1 MYMAGFG
8 FNRDSGGNVG
18 GSLGKNIRRAEQKL
32 NEANAKFNELKQ
44 DIQDLPIDDLLAK
57 NAEQDQRIEEV
68 ANQYENLDIDVLKE
82 RNDKQDVV
90 IEGLFKENDD
100 DRISIT
106 RSDSS
111 ITLPYAKDG
120 VVAITEIQGKS
131 LTNLNNEP
139 DKEINIMAGAID
151 FEGYGDLSTIN
162 GEENG
167 SVDIF
172 VEGNTMVN
180 LCDQKDSIPLTRSYT
195 VESGNHITLQGGY
208 DGKAKPYVYGNTL
221 VNLWDINGVSV
232 ASQATISNGRIK
244 IVTTENIW
252 SNFFTDDKSMFKP
265 STEYTIIVNIYK
277 NTFQTNDVV
286 HITSNST
293 GTNSGVFKEPWYI
306 KGEHGVGT
314 FKKKLVTKDTEEFNL
329 AQYCVRSFFSND
341 SKTPGQ
347 EMELDM
353 IILEGDYTDKPLPQ
367 YFEGLQSSFEDG
379 RVPENL
385 VGDLYKVTNGYYIDN
400 GDSYTLKLASGNGQ
414 PMILYLLNNI
424 KPNTQY
430 TIVAKVDITSGIPHY
445 CFMDMENY
453 TRTTTTEFC
462 PNSSGTHKYL
472 FTTTDSMTTQHLRI
486 LPRNEMDSDFTIYK
500 DILILEGDYTNYD
513 FSDYDSANGG
523 KYKVDYKVTGKNKL
537 PSSYQNSWI
546 NIADYSVT
554 MDSNY
559 IYTIG
564 YNDGTGK
571 LTLNSTYS
579 KIQLKPNTTYSY
591 HVEFPSNSTLNGF
604 CSLIYD
610 KDNKL
615 INNLNIFRTSSVKY
629 MNFTTPSDGIISI
642 AGSTMWQDTSTG
654 TVRIMITEQSQ
665 NNESYEP
672 YKEYTKTLYLNSP
685 LLEGDSIEVNG
696 HDIVHIHRYGKVVL
710 DGSEDWKLYTT
721 NNTTEQF
728 VIPRGIM
735 KNNGIMFSD
744 KLLCKYNLN
753 DIPYS
758 CYVGINNFNLLM
770 PLNTTID
777 ELKAWLQQNPIT
789 VVYELETP
797 TYEVISTNDNLYI
810 DSYVNGYLDFNS
822 VVPIEKVNF
831 QRMALSQLKYTKPN
845 TQYIC
850 QFNADNEGMLYN
862 IFLNDG
868 NNSMGY
874 TKIEKGINK
883 FIINSTENNTNKY
896 FSLNGIGCNI
906 SNIVV
911 TEAVSYDFGYFEGM
925 KSVGED
931 GELEISSFN
940 GQIDNSNNKI
950 MELIM
955 ENGQEVVSSKNNV
968 LITDYN
974 ILHNDFTNMTV
985 RLYDKNGNRI
995 SGHNGFGDVTKR
1007 YYNKKKEY
1015 LGNNYNN
1022 NAYYVRYR
1030 CIQDGTYTNVDD
1042 YVFKYEKMKSL
1053 QSKLNRQVMTHEPL
1067 RAIGDIKDR
1076 YVLKDGKWYIER
1088 NCAEVVLDG
1097 SSGYA
1102 YTNEGSTDCI
1112 MRGVPLEDGLKDT
1125 QIIICDILPYIRYG
1139 YSKNIKSISTYGDSK
1154 NGMALYISLP
1164 KTECADNNAM
1174 KEWLYNNKPKVVYQ
1188 LAEPIYEAIDYNPF
1202 EVYSDKTYITT
1213 NSVIPPRLT
1222 VKNAGFNC
1230 NVKPGIIYTLSYTL
1244 DGEKK
1249 LITKTFNTEDDY
1261 IRLYGKG
1268 TLGNLVVLEGTDY
1281 DNIPEV
1287 VRGMESTFSHG
1298 LVTDEE
1304 DKYYGQYKAEFTM
1317 IGQNKFD
1324 ISQVQ
1329 EGKYLND
1336 SFKVENDANHQMS
1349 GYIPVVPNT
1358 TYIISDLVDCKC
1370 FTFEKKPI
1378 KTHIFKDEIF
1388 TTPTNCYYIVVN
1400 LSRNTNLDNV
1410 QLELG
1415 TSLGDYQEYKENK
1428 LDVYLEQPLRRIGYT
1443 YDRLYTYADKMYL
1456 EKRIGVFDVTDDT
1469 TIQYINT
1476 NKHLLKA
1483 YRIPYDMEI
1492 LGYDIRCNLLP
1503 VRDYYWDTSEECIS
1517 IQNGYFVIFVKE
1529 ETVEEVHNKY
1539 NGLKVTYVLNQ
1550 AEVKEVEYP
1559 YSAIA
1564 LTCYTNGTLHYNTN
1578 MNGQSTVTYTC
1589 SIPNVY
1595 AMTNNI
1601 STLQVIDDEQDM
1613 VTLDT
1618 LYKLTVLEIMT
1629 GINTDDF

>member
-44 DIQDLPIDDLLAK
+44 DIQELPIDDLLAK

-180 LCDQKDSIPLTRSYT
+180 VCNQKDSIPLTKSYT
-195 VESGNHITLQGGY
+195 VETGNHITLQGEY
-208 DGKAKPYVYGNTL
+208 DGKAKPYVYGNTM
-221 VNLWDINGVSV
+221 VNLVKSTYVTYDSSQLIYFGLYTQYELKRDTIYTVIFKNLSSSFLSKINRTALIEKWGNNKLDIMGTWKDNMYVF
-232 ASQATISNGRIK
+232 
-244 IVTTENIW
+244 TTEKTVNGSESYRIIPHFY
-252 SNFFTDDKSMFKP
+252 SDGELFLETDL
-265 STEYTIIVNIYK
+265 TGEE
-277 NTFQTNDVV
+277 DV
-286 HITSNST
+286 
-293 GTNSGVFKEPWYI
+293 
-306 KGEHGVGT
+306 
-314 FKKKLVTKDTEEFNL
+314 
-329 AQYCVRSFFSND
+329 
-341 SKTPGQ
+341 
-347 EMELDM
+347 
-353 IILEGDYTDKPLPQ
+353 IILEGDYTDKPIPQ
-367 YFEGLQSSFEDG
+367 YFEGLQSSFEEKENIFFDTKLTDG
-379 RVPENL
+379 YLSGDNQFVPQSLHKEQFTDYIPVKAGEEYVIYQEN
-385 VGDLYKVTNGYYIDN
+385 VTPVIENGESVYWYAFCKYDKDKNFIN
-400 GDSYTLKLASGNGQ
+400 RYSYHQTIPEMK
-414 PMILYLLNNI
+414 
-424 KPNTQY
+424 Y
-430 TIVAKVDITSGIPHY
+430 TIEDNVAYIRVCS
-445 CFMDMENY
+445 
-453 TRTTTTEFC
+453 R
-462 PNSSGTHKYL
+462 
-472 FTTTDSMTTQHLRI
+472 
-486 LPRNEMDSDFTIYK
+486 
-500 DILILEGDYTNYD
+500 YTNQGNTILCLAEHQD
-513 FSDYDSANGG
+513 
-523 KYKVDYKVTGKNKL
+523 KYPVEYKVTGKNKV
-537 PSSYQNSWI
+537 PYVEIGDIISNIGNEGENSIVLRTGWI
-546 NIADYSVT
+546 PIKANV
-554 MDSNY
+554 NY
-559 IYTIG
+559 YFSETTI
-564 YNDGTGK
+564 
-571 LTLNSTYS
+571 
-579 KIQLKPNTTYSY
+579 
-591 HVEFPSNSTLNGF
+591 PSNSEWYCVFL
-604 CSLIYD
+604 YD
-610 KDNKL
+610 KDKNYISYNYNRNQSL
-615 INNLNIFRTSSVKY
+615 PY
-629 MNFTTPSDGIISI
+629 DGYIRIKRHNPKQESI
-642 AGSTMWQDTSTG
+642 DSWQVQIEEGSTPT
-654 TVRIMITEQSQ
+654 
-665 NNESYEP
+665 SYEP
-672 YKEYTKTLYLNSP
+672 YKEDTKTLYLNSP
-685 LLEGDSIEVNG
+685 LLEGDSIEVSG
-696 HDIVHIHRYGKVVL
+696 DDIVHVHRYGKVVL
-710 DGSEDWKLYTT
+710 DGNAKIEHSENESSDTILRF
-721 NNTTEQF
+721 NL
-728 VIPRGIM
+728 IAG
-735 KNNGIMFSD
+735 NGINCAIGEGKDIIICD
-744 KLLCKYNLN
+744 KL
-753 DIPYS
+753 PYKFAHNPS
-758 CYVGINNFNLLM
+758 NQGFVRKTECITNHSLQVHLISIFIDKNKLSEHTVNGFNQY
-770 PLNTTID
+770 
-777 ELKAWLQQNPIT
+777 LKDNPMT
-789 VVYELETP
+789 VVYELDSP
-797 TYEVISTNDNLYI
+797 TYEVISSNDNLYI
-810 DSYVNGYLDFNS
+810 DSYVNGHLDFNS
-822 VVPIEKVNF
+822 VVPIDKVKF
-831 QRMALSQLKYTKPN
+831 QRMALPQLKYTKPN

-850 QFNADNEGMLYN
+850 QFNADNEGVLYS

-868 NNSMGY
+868 NNSMGH

-883 FIINSTENNTNKY
+883 FTINSTENNTNKY
-896 FSLNGIGCNI
+896 LSLNGIGCNI

-950 MELIM
+950 MELFM

-1030 CIQDGTYTNVDD
+1030 CIQEGTYTNVDD
-1042 YVFKYEKMKSL
+1042 YVFKYEKIKSL
-1053 QSKLNRQVMTHEPL
+1053 PHKSSTQVMTHEPL
-1067 RAIGDIKDR
+1067 RAIGDVKDR

-1097 SSGYA
+1097 SVNWQNGGWSNDSKIELYCNPHGYDA
-1102 YTNEGSTDCI
+1102 VKNKAMS
-1112 MRGVPLEDGLKDT
+1112 
-1125 QIIICDILPYIRYG
+1125 DILPIQPYSGDCSKYYDAFVWSEKSCSIFLTRPAGVNNDSTSNKNYG
-1139 YSKNIKSISTYGDSK
+1139 KQW
-1154 NGMALYISLP
+1154 L
-1164 KTECADNNAM
+1164 ADNPM
-1174 KEWLYNNKPKVVYQ
+1174 TVVYQ
-1188 LAEPIYEAIDYNPF
+1188 LATPTYEEIDYNPF

-1213 NSVIPPRLT
+1213 NSVIPPYIT
-1222 VKNAGFNC
+1222 VKNTGFNC

-1298 LVTDEE
+1298 LITDEE
-1304 DKYYGQYKAEFTM
+1304 SKYYGQYKAEFTM

-1324 ISQVQ
+1324 INQVQ

-1378 KTHIFKDEIF
+1378 KTHILKNEIF

>member
-1 MYMAGFG
+1 MSGFG

-18 GSLGKNIRRAEQKL
+18 GSLGKNIRRAEKKL
-32 NEANAKFNELKQ
+32 NEANAKFNELKH
-44 DIQDLPIDDLLAK
+44 DIQELPIDDLLAK
-57 NAEQDQRIEEV
+57 NAEQDQRIEEI
-68 ANQYENLDIDVLKE
+68 ANQYENLDIDVLKG

-180 LCDQKDSIPLTRSYT
+180 VCDQKDSIPLTRSYT
-195 VESGNHITLQGGY
+195 VETGNHVALEGEY

-221 VNLWDINGVSV
+221 VNLATDVYSINGNTTSSNITKEEIDNGYGVSIIE
-232 ASQATISNGRIK
+232 SQSCVICNDTKYTLKDNT
-244 IVTTENIW
+244 V
-252 SNFFTDDKSMFKP
+252 
-265 STEYTIIVNIYK
+265 YTIIFDLHTSYSNETNSNVLRLGYYGTLDGTKYSYNSGGISLLGDYS
-277 NTFQTNDVV
+277 NGYTRIVRTLTTTNDCSKIVIGN
-286 HITSNST
+286 HTTTNNS
-293 GTNSGVFKEPWYI
+293 
-306 KGEHGVGT
+306 
-314 FKKKLVTKDTEEFNL
+314 EFLRVKNFIL
-329 AQYCVRSFFSND
+329 
-341 SKTPGQ
+341 
-347 EMELDM
+347 
-353 IILEGDYTDKPLPQ
+353 LEGDYTDKPIQ

-379 RVPENL
+379 
-385 VGDLYKVTNGYYIDN
+385 
-400 GDSYTLKLASGNGQ
+400 
-414 PMILYLLNNI
+414 
-424 KPNTQY
+424 
-430 TIVAKVDITSGIPHY
+430 
-445 CFMDMENY
+445 
-453 TRTTTTEFC
+453 
-462 PNSSGTHKYL
+462 
-472 FTTTDSMTTQHLRI
+472 
-486 LPRNEMDSDFTIYK
+486 
-500 DILILEGDYTNYD
+500 YD
-513 FSDYDSANGG
+513 EESG
-523 KYKVDYKVTGKNKL
+523 KYKVEYKVTGKNKL
-537 PSSYQNSWI
+537 DTSKFVWMIDQSHRM
-546 NIADYSVT
+546 NIEVSEGKV
-554 MDSNY
+554 
-559 IYTIG
+559 
-564 YNDGTGK
+564 K
-571 LTLNSTYS
+571 LTTKNAYQAPYASVRADITDQIKSLNGKKIRFSTTIEGVLEYRQSNIDIMIKATNTRYGVIKSNEDSTHIIDTDKYCYEIKFYTNNSTTEYTQEGLEFVYS
-579 KIQLKPNTTYSY
+579 NLQL
-591 HVEFPSNSTLNGF
+591 EE
-604 CSLIYD
+604 
-610 KDNKL
+610 
-615 INNLNIFRTSSVKY
+615 
-629 MNFTTPSDGIISI
+629 
-642 AGSTMWQDTSTG
+642 G
-654 TVRIMITEQSQ
+654 TVATA
-665 NNESYEP
+665 YEP
-672 YKEYTKTLYLNSP
+672 YKEDTKTLYLNSP
-685 LLEGDSIEVNG
+685 LLEGDSIEVSGNN
-696 HDIVHIHRYGKVVL
+696 IVHVHRYKEMLL
-710 DGSEDWKLYTT
+710 DGSYDENWAIFGTSFVNVTTLIAKLP
-721 NNTTEQF
+721 NMKPNTHNIICDKFPSNGKATINDYET
-728 VIPRGIM
+728 ICGEGGIGTYVWLNIN
-735 KNNGIMFSD
+735 KSKLNSD
-744 KLLCKYNLN
+744 DLEGFRQWIADNL
-753 DIPYS
+753 
-758 CYVGINNFNLLM
+758 
-770 PLNTTID
+770 
-777 ELKAWLQQNPIT
+777 IT
-789 VVYELETP
+789 VVYELDSP
-797 TYEVISTNDNLYI
+797 TYEIISSNDNLYI
-810 DSYVNGYLDFNS
+810 DSYVNGHLDFDS
-822 VVPIEKVNF
+822 AVPIDKVWF
-831 QRMALSQLKYTKPN
+831 ARLGLQVKYTKPN
-845 TQYIC
+845 AQYIC
-850 QFNADNEGMLYN
+850 QFNADNEGVLYN

-868 NNSMGY
+868 NNMGH

-883 FIINSTENNTNKY
+883 FTINSTENNTNKY

-911 TEAVSYDFGYFEGM
+911 TEAVSYDFGYFEGLQ
-925 KSVGED
+925 SVGEG

-950 MELIM
+950 MELFM

-974 ILHNDFTNMTV
+974 ILHNDFINMTV

-995 SGHNGFGDVTKR
+995 SGYNGFGDVTKR

-1030 CIQDGTYTNVDD
+1030 CIQEGTYTNVDD

-1076 YVLKDGKWYIER
+1076 YILKDGKWYIER

-1097 SSGYA
+1097 SENWENGGWSNDSKIELYCKSHGYDA
-1102 YTNEGSTDCI
+1102 VQNKAMS
-1112 MRGVPLEDGLKDT
+1112 
-1125 QIIICDILPYIRYG
+1125 DILPMKPYG
-1139 YSKNIKSISTYGDSK
+1139 GDYSTYHDVFVWNSK
-1154 NGMALYISLP
+1154 SCSIFLTRP
-1164 KTECADNNAM
+1164 ADATSSVNYG
-1174 KEWLYNNKPKVVYQ
+1174 KQWLAENPMTVVYQ
-1188 LAEPIYEAIDYNPF
+1188 LAEPIYEAVDYNPF

-1213 NSVIPPRLT
+1213 NSVIPPYIT
-1222 VKNAGFNC
+1222 VKNTGFNC

-1298 LVTDEE
+1298 LITDEE
-1304 DKYYGQYKAEFTM
+1304 SKYYGQYKAEFTM

-1324 ISQVQ
+1324 MSQVQ

-1336 SFKVENDANHQMS
+1336 RFEVENDANHQMS

-1443 YDRLYTYADKMYL
+1443 YDRLYTYANKMYL

-1483 YRIPYDMEI
+1483 YRIPYDMET